1 MADTAAVSAEPD
13 FESLAPKLTPL
24 IRVQRQLH
32 AHPALGPLIVL
43 IASAIVFSF
52 INSRF
57 YASANISLMLQ
68 QVAVIA
74 ALGVAQTL
82 IILTAGIDLS
92 IGAAMILA
100 QLFMAQMAANNHVG
114 GVLALHHRA
123 RRRVGDRACSTARL
137 VTRFRIPPFIATLGT
152 LSIFTSIGLLY
163 AKGQTTQASQLPA
176 ILNWTGNAVKI
187 GPFNLINGV
196 LLMIALYIVVNYML
210 GQTTWGRHVFAVG
223 DDVDAAR
230 LAGIRTNRVLFSVYA
245 VAGIIVAIAAWI
257 SLGYTGAASP
267 NNAVDANLQ
276 SITAV
281 VIGGT
286 SLFGGRGGVIG
297 TLFGALIVV
306 VFTSGLTLANVND
319 LYQPIAEG
327 TPRDRGRRG
336 RPVDPEGEGM
346 TDTADT
352 TGNRAGGSG
361 PTARSPRPST
371 SRCPSRHRRAL
382 RCWRR
387 AAWSRRGDT
396 SSAWPRSTCAWT
408 PARCWGSSATTA
420 LASRR

>member
-1 MADTAAVSAEPD
+1 VTDSVAVASEAD
-13 FESLAPKLTPL
+13 FERLAPRLTPL
-24 IRVQRQLH
+24 TRIQRQLH
-32 AHPALGPLIVL
+32 AHPALGPFVVLIV
-43 IASAIVFSF
+43 SAIVFALL
-52 INSRF
+52 NSRF
-57 YASANISLMLQ
+57 GSSANASLMLQ

-100 QLFMAQMAANNHVG
+100 QLYMAQMAANNHVAG
-114 GVLALHHRA
+114 LLALLIGFVVGLATGVLN
-123 RRRVGDRACSTARL
+123 GTL
-137 VTRFRIPPFIATLGT
+137 VTRFRLPPFIATLGT

-163 AKGQTTQASQLPA
+163 SKGQTTQSSQMPH
-176 ILNWTGNAVKI
+176 ILNWTGDPVKI

-196 LLMIALYIVVNYML
+196 LLVLALYLVVNYVL

-223 DDVDAAR
+223 DDIDAAR

-245 VAGIIVAIAAWI
+245 VAGLIIAVGAWVSI
-257 SLGYTGAASP
+257 GYTGAASP

-286 SLFGGRGGVIG
+286 SLFGGRGGVMG

-306 VFTSGLTLANVND
+306 VFTSGLTLANVNG

-327 TPRDRGRRG
+327 ILVIAAVAVDQWIRR
-336 RPVDPEGEGM
+336 VKV
-346 TDTADT
+346 
-352 TGNRAGGSG
+352 
-361 PTARSPRPST
+361 
-371 SRCPSRHRRAL
+371 
-382 RCWRR
+382 
-387 AAWSRRGDT
+387 
-396 SSAWPRSTCAWT
+396 
-408 PARCWGSSATTA
+408 
-420 LASRR
+420 

>member
-1 MADTAAVSAEPD
+1 VTDSVAVASEAD
-13 FESLAPKLTPL
+13 FERLAPRLTPL
-24 IRVQRQLH
+24 IRIQRQLH
-32 AHPALGPLIVL
+32 AHPALGPFVVLIV
-43 IASAIVFSF
+43 SAIVFALL
-52 INSRF
+52 NSRF
-57 YASANISLMLQ
+57 GSTANASLMLQ

-74 ALGVAQTL
+74 TLGVAQTL

-100 QLFMAQMAANNHVG
+100 QLYMAQMAANNHVP
-114 GVLALHHRA
+114 GVLALLIGFA
-123 RRRVGDRACSTARL
+123 VGLATGVLNGTL
-137 VTRFRIPPFIATLGT
+137 VTRFRLPPFIATLGA

-163 AKGQTTQASQLPA
+163 SKGQTTQSLQMPH
-176 ILNWTGNAVKI
+176 ILNWTGDPVKI

-196 LLMIALYIVVNYML
+196 LLVLALYLVVNYVL

-223 DDVDAAR
+223 DDIDAAR

-245 VAGIIVAIAAWI
+245 VAGLIIAVGAWVSI
-257 SLGYTGAASP
+257 GYTGAASP

-306 VFTSGLTLANVND
+306 VFTSGLTLANVNG

-327 TPRDRGRRG
+327 ILVIAAVAVDQWIRR
-336 RPVDPEGEGM
+336 VKV
-346 TDTADT
+346 
-352 TGNRAGGSG
+352 
-361 PTARSPRPST
+361 
-371 SRCPSRHRRAL
+371 
-382 RCWRR
+382 
-387 AAWSRRGDT
+387 
-396 SSAWPRSTCAWT
+396 
-408 PARCWGSSATTA
+408 
-420 LASRR
+420 

>member
-1 MADTAAVSAEPD
+1 MTDIAPSASSEAE
-13 FESLAPKLTPL
+13 FERLAPRLTPL
-24 IRVQRQLH
+24 TRVQRQLH
-32 AHPALGPLIVL
+32 AHPALGPFIVL
-43 IASAIVFSF
+43 IVSAIVFEF
-52 INSRF
+52 LNSRF
-57 YASANISLMLQ
+57 LASANISLMLQ

-100 QLFMAQMAANNHVG
+100 QLLMAQTAANNGVPGLLALLIGLVVG
-114 GVLALHHRA
+114 VGTGVLNGA
-123 RRRVGDRACSTARL
+123 L
-137 VTRFRIPPFIATLGT
+137 VTRFRLPPFIATLGT

-163 AKGQTTQASQLPA
+163 SNGQTTQASQMPA
-176 ILNWTGNAVKI
+176 LLNWTGNTVKI

-196 LLMIALYIVVNYML
+196 LLVLAMYLVVNYVL
-210 GQTTWGRHVFAVG
+210 GQTKWGRHVYAVG

-230 LAGIRTNRVLFSVYA
+230 LAGIRTNLVLFSVYA
-245 VAGIIVAIAAWI
+245 VAGLIVAIGAWVSI
-257 SLGYTGAASP
+257 GYTGAASP

-306 VFTSGLTLANVND
+306 VFTAGLTLASVND

-327 TPRDRGRRG
+327 ILVIAAVAVDQWIRR
-336 RPVDPEGEGM
+336 VKV
-346 TDTADT
+346 
-352 TGNRAGGSG
+352 
-361 PTARSPRPST
+361 
-371 SRCPSRHRRAL
+371 
-382 RCWRR
+382 
-387 AAWSRRGDT
+387 
-396 SSAWPRSTCAWT
+396 
-408 PARCWGSSATTA
+408 
-420 LASRR
+420 

>member
-1 MADTAAVSAEPD
+1 VADTAAVSAEPS

-24 IRVQRQLH
+24 TRIQRQLH

-52 INSRF
+52 INARF

-74 ALGVAQTL
+74 TLAVAQTL

-100 QLFMAQMAANNHVG
+100 QLFMAQMAANN
-114 GVLALHHRA
+114 GVPGALALLIGFV
-123 RRRVGDRACSTARL
+123 VGLGTGMLNGAL
-137 VTRFRIPPFIATLGT
+137 VTRFKLPPFIATLGT

-163 AKGQTTQASQLPA
+163 SNGQTTQASQMPG

-187 GPFNLINGV
+187 GPYNLINGV
-196 LLMIALYIVVNYML
+196 LLMIALYLVVNYVL
-210 GQTTWGRHVFAVG
+210 GQTKWGRHVYAVG
-223 DDVDAAR
+223 DDLDAAR
-230 LAGIRTNRVLFSVYA
+230 LAGIRTNLVLFSVYA
-245 VAGIIVAIAAWI
+245 VAGLIVAVAAWVSI
-257 SLGYTGAASP
+257 GYTGAASP

-327 TPRDRGRRG
+327 ILVIAAVAVDQWIRR
-336 RPVDPEGEGM
+336 VK
-346 TDTADT
+346 A
-352 TGNRAGGSG
+352 
-361 PTARSPRPST
+361 
-371 SRCPSRHRRAL
+371 
-382 RCWRR
+382 
-387 AAWSRRGDT
+387 
-396 SSAWPRSTCAWT
+396 
-408 PARCWGSSATTA
+408 
-420 LASRR
+420 

>member
-1 MADTAAVSAEPD
+1 VADTASALAEPD

-24 IRVQRQLH
+24 IRIQRQLH

-52 INSRF
+52 INARF

-74 ALGVAQTL
+74 TLGVAQTL

-100 QLFMAQMAANNHVG
+100 QLFMAQVAANNHVAG
-114 GVLALHHRA
+114 LLALIIGFLVGMATGVLNGA
-123 RRRVGDRACSTARL
+123 L
-137 VTRFRIPPFIATLGT
+137 VTRFKLPPFIATLGT
-152 LSIFTSIGLLY
+152 LSIFTSVGLLY
-163 AKGQTTQASQLPA
+163 SKGQTTQASQMPGL
-176 ILNWTGNAVKI
+176 LNWTGNAVKI
-187 GPFNLINGV
+187 GPYNLINGV
-196 LLMIALYIVVNYML
+196 LLMIALYIMVNYAL
-210 GQTTWGRHVFAVG
+210 GQTKWGRHVYAVG

-230 LAGIRTNRVLFSVYA
+230 LAGIRTNLVLFSVYA
-245 VAGIIVAIAAWI
+245 VAGLIVAAGAWVSI
-257 SLGYTGAASP
+257 GYTGAASP

-306 VFTSGLTLANVND
+306 VFTSGLTLASVND

-327 TPRDRGRRG
+327 ILVIAAVAVDQWIRR
-336 RPVDPEGEGM
+336 VKV
-346 TDTADT
+346 
-352 TGNRAGGSG
+352 
-361 PTARSPRPST
+361 
-371 SRCPSRHRRAL
+371 
-382 RCWRR
+382 
-387 AAWSRRGDT
+387 
-396 SSAWPRSTCAWT
+396 
-408 PARCWGSSATTA
+408 
-420 LASRR
+420 

>member
-1 MADTAAVSAEPD
+1 MADIASVSAEPD
-13 FESLAPKLTPL
+13 FDSLAPKLTPL
-24 IRVQRQLH
+24 RRIQRQLH

-52 INSRF
+52 INTRF

-74 ALGVAQTL
+74 TLGVAQTL

-100 QLFMAQMAANNHVG
+100 QLFMAQVAASSGVPGLLALLIGFVVG
-114 GVLALHHRA
+114 MGTGVLNGA
-123 RRRVGDRACSTARL
+123 L
-137 VTRFRIPPFIATLGT
+137 VTRFKLPPFIATLGT

-163 AKGQTTQASQLPA
+163 SKGQTTQASQMPGL
-176 ILNWTGNAVKI
+176 LNWTGNAVKI
-187 GPFNLINGV
+187 GPYNLINGV
-196 LLMIALYIVVNYML
+196 LLMIALYIVVNYAL
-210 GQTTWGRHVFAVG
+210 GQTKWGRHVYAVG
-223 DDVDAAR
+223 DDLDAAR
-230 LAGIRTNRVLFSVYA
+230 LAGIRTNLVLFSVYA
-245 VAGIIVAIAAWI
+245 VAGLLVAAAAWVSI
-257 SLGYTGAASP
+257 GYTGAASP

-327 TPRDRGRRG
+327 ILVIAAVAVDQWIRR
-336 RPVDPEGEGM
+336 VKV
-346 TDTADT
+346 
-352 TGNRAGGSG
+352 
-361 PTARSPRPST
+361 
-371 SRCPSRHRRAL
+371 
-382 RCWRR
+382 
-387 AAWSRRGDT
+387 
-396 SSAWPRSTCAWT
+396 
-408 PARCWGSSATTA
+408 
-420 LASRR
+420 

>member
-1 MADTAAVSAEPD
+1 VADTAAISAEPD
-13 FESLAPKLTPL
+13 FQSLAPKLTPL
-24 IRVQRQLH
+24 TRIQRQLH

-52 INSRF
+52 INARF

-74 ALGVAQTL
+74 TLAVAQTL

-92 IGAAMILA
+92 IGAAMILS
-100 QLFMAQMAANNHVG
+100 QLVMAQVAANS
-114 GVLALHHRA
+114 GVPGLLALLIGFV
-123 RRRVGDRACSTARL
+123 VGLGTGMLNGAL
-137 VTRFRIPPFIATLGT
+137 VTRFRLPPFIATLGT

-163 AKGQTTQASQLPA
+163 SNGQTTQASQMPG

-187 GPFNLINGV
+187 GPYNLINGV
-196 LLMIALYIVVNYML
+196 LLMIALYLVVNYVL
-210 GQTTWGRHVFAVG
+210 GQTKWGRHVYAVG
-223 DDVDAAR
+223 DDLDAAR
-230 LAGIRTNRVLFSVYA
+230 LAGIRTNLVLFSVYA
-245 VAGIIVAIAAWI
+245 VAGLIVAVAAWVSI
-257 SLGYTGAASP
+257 GYTGAASP

-327 TPRDRGRRG
+327 ILVIAAVAVDQWIRR
-336 RPVDPEGEGM
+336 VKV
-346 TDTADT
+346 
-352 TGNRAGGSG
+352 
-361 PTARSPRPST
+361 
-371 SRCPSRHRRAL
+371 
-382 RCWRR
+382 
-387 AAWSRRGDT
+387 
-396 SSAWPRSTCAWT
+396 
-408 PARCWGSSATTA
+408 
-420 LASRR
+420 